1 MTSPESTGKPAKTPS
16 RGRPRSE
23 KTRVKIMQA
32 TADLLRESGMPA
44 LTIEAVA
51 ARASVGK
58 PTIYRY
64 WANANELAMAA
75 LMETA
80 PAKPARGTGDD
91 ALGRARM
98 VLYRISET
106 FSHAT
111 GRYVASMLAASHE
124 DSEVSKAF
132 RSHFIRARREE
143 VAAELNAAQRE
154 GIIRADADI
163 GLALDMLF
171 GAVFYH
177 LLMNQTAMDA
187 AYMDDV
193 FKAAMRGLKP

>member
-1 MTSPESTGKPAKTPS
+1 MTSPESTGKPGGSAS

-23 KTRVKIMQA
+23 ETRLKIMRA
-32 TADLLRESGMPA
+32 TSDLLRESGMPA

-51 ARASVGK
+51 ARAGVGK

-80 PAKPARGTGDD
+80 PAKPASGTSDD
-91 ALGRARM
+91 ALGRVRAI
-98 VLYRISET
+98 LYRISET

-143 VAAELNAAQRE
+143 VAAELNTARKV
-154 GIIRADADI
+154 GLIRKDAEID
-163 GLALDMLF
+163 LALDMLF

-177 LLMNQTAMDA
+177 LLMNQAAMNT
-187 AYMDDV
+187 AYMDNM
-193 FKAAMRGLKP
+193 FKAVMRGLEP

>member
-1 MTSPESTGKPAKTPS
+1 MTSQENTGKPAKAAS

-23 KTRVKIMQA
+23 ETRLKIMQA

-51 ARASVGK
+51 ARAGVGK

-80 PAKPARGTGDD
+80 PAKPARGSGDD
-91 ALGRARM
+91 ALGRARL

-132 RSHFIRARREE
+132 RSHFIRARRDE
-143 VAAELNAAQRE
+143 AGRELEAAQAAGE
-154 GIIRADADI
+154 VRADADLT
-163 GLALDMLF
+163 LALDMLF
-171 GAVFYH
+171 GAVFYR
-177 LLMNQTAMDA
+177 LLMHQSPMDT
-187 AYMDDV
+187 AYMDRIFDQML
-193 FKAAMRGLKP
+193 AGLRP